1 VYDSIVNKT
10 AISYK
15 ANRKIGGK
23 APSDYLKQIETDK
36 AAQLQ
41 PAAMD
46 AILQTHCIASKFLQT
61 DDFYG
66 FMTARR
72 ATLLSLVEKAMGK
85 VAVASGE
92 MPSEDDSTDED
103 EE

>member
-15 ANRKIGGK
+15 ANRKIGGN

-46 AILQTHCIASKFLQT
+46 AILQTHCIASKFLRT

-72 ATLLSLVEKAMGK
+72 ATLLSLVEKAIGK